1 MEKMKDYKI
10 ILIIFLISISAFS
23 IFRYSLS
30 LKEKYDL
37 KNDLEKI
44 ANQVRTLES
53 ERQNLL
59 QELEKEKQSQ
69 QQLAEENTGFK
80 ESLKTKEEEM
90 AKFNA
95 DFIQAQANL
104 RELSSQ
110 TEALKTENNTLKEE
124 KGNLQAQLAQT
135 IAEKDSL
142 KARLSSVQEL
152 KKAIRE
158 LKKQVRRV
166 GKEIKEKVSVNTSE
180 ATDGN
185 RGFVIK
191 NGKSTF
197 PAKFKIEVIPA
208 PATQK

>member
-1 MEKMKDYKI
+1 MKDYKI
-10 ILIIFLISISAFS
+10 ILIIFLISISVFS

-44 ANQVRTLES
+44 ASQVRTLES

-59 QELEKEKQSQ
+59 QELEKEKQTQ

-80 ESLKTKEEEM
+80 ESLKTKEEEV
-90 AKFNA
+90 AKLNA
-95 DFIQAQANL
+95 DFTQVHASIK
-104 RELSSQ
+104 ELNSQ
-110 TEALKTENNTLKEE
+110 LEALKTENNTLKEE
-124 KGNLQAQLAQT
+124 KDNLQAQLAQT

-142 KARLSSVQEL
+142 KARLNSVQEL

-166 GKEIKEKVSVNTSE
+166 GKEIKEKVSVSTPE

-185 RGFVIK
+185 RGFIIK
-191 NGKSTF
+191 EGKSTF
-197 PAKFKIEVIPA
+197 PAKVKIEVIPA
-208 PATQK
+208 PAAQK